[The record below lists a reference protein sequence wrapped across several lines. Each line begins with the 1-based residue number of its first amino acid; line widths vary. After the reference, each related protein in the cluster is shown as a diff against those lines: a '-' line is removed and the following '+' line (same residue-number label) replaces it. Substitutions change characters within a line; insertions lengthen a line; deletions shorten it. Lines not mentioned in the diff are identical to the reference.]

1 MLFKKLIRGH
11 PVKRGPSQVV
21 LVAKNPPADAG
32 DVGSIPGPGRSPG
45 GGHGNPLQY
54 CSLENR
60 KDKGAHQAPVYRVA
74 KSWTR
79 LKQLGMH
86 AARENIQEIEFI
98 KNSKYVICTESRNSK
113 RSSQWAHFRRKKNSL
128 HRVRFNFQYSTRL
141 HYVINDYSRIVL
153 RIFPRD
159 KGQTKS

>member
-21 LVAKNPPADAG
+21 LVAKNPPANAG

-60 KDKGAHQAPVYRVA
+60 MDKGAHRAPAYRVA

-98 KNSKYVICTESRNSK
+98 KNSKYVICIESRNSK
-113 RSSQWAHFRRKKNSL
+113 RSSSVGSLQEKKKFSSPCQ
-128 HRVRFNFQYSTRL
+128 V
-141 HYVINDYSRIVL
+141 
-153 RIFPRD
+153 
-159 KGQTKS
+159 